1 LRGGVKPGDTLLI
14 AGLGPIGAL
23 TVLAA
28 AAAGATEIYVSEPN
42 ESRRRFVDDF
52 GVTSVS
58 YDPAKGTWCYPIQIW
73 AAIDFS
79 DYYWKVPSRKENQLS
94 HSG

>member
-14 AGLGPIGAL
+14 AGLGPIGVL

-58 YDPAKGTWCYPIQIW
+58 CGPANGNVAEILLEET
-73 AAIDFS
+73 D
-79 DYYWKVPSRKENQLS
+79 WKVPSRKDNQLS
-94 HSG
+94 HPG